1 MNEDLTPYGNHSEIT
16 ELRLQLHREKSRA
29 DAFEAALR
37 KAVMTVIKEAA
48 TQADKNAKACADVRD
63 HQSYLK
69 HFGQEEA
76 FKSWVDWRYQNT
88 PTTPTL

>member
-1 MNEDLTPYGNHSEIT
+1 MSEDPTPYGNHSEIT

-37 KAVMTVIKEAA
+37 KDVQAVIKEAA
-48 TQADKNAKACADVRD
+48 TPKTDTAIRD

-69 HFGQEEA
+69 QTGQEEA
-76 FKSWVDWRYQNT
+76 FLIWLDWHYQNT
-88 PTTPTL
+88 INHLTL